1 MKIYLTYFLVFAFI
15 FETLFLIYK
24 TYENERLNDKL
35 KSEIIWKN
43 EALFEVK
50 IKQIH
55 LNIWRDYTLASDKRE
70 FINYLDSLF
79 ESLKTKKLNNEKF
92 TNEDLAV
99 GLALTNILPQ
109 LKAQLNKGK
118 CK

>member
-1 MKIYLTYFLVFAFI
+1 MKIYLTYFLIFAFI
-15 FETLFLIYK
+15 FETLFLICK
-24 TYENERLNDKL
+24 TYENERLKNKL
-35 KSEIIWKN
+35 KSEINWKN

-55 LNIWRDYTLASDKRE
+55 LNIWRDWALASDKRE
-70 FINYLDSLF
+70 FINYLDNFL

-99 GLALTNILPQ
+99 SLALTNILPQ